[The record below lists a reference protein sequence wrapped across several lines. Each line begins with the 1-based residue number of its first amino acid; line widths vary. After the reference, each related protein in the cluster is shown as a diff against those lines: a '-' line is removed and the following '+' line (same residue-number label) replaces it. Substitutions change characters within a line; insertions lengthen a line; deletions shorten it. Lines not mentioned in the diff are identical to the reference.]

1 MFEPCPS
8 LIASM
13 VRLSIFALVVAAC
26 SRDDAQTAPEAP
38 AVAAPQ
44 VKTPPRPANLAH
56 VTIKALGMTC
66 EEECPM
72 RVRYALT
79 RVPSVYELG
88 FDLDHE
94 SVFVSFDA
102 TLGTPKEVTRP
113 MLAAIKSVGYD
124 PWLAKESWP
133 ADASVQ
139 VIPR

>member
-1 MFEPCPS
+1 MFRRRAS
-8 LIASM
+8 LIEAM
-13 VRLSIFALVVAAC
+13 LRIALALVLVAC
-26 SRDDAQTAPEAP
+26 SRDEAPSVPEAP
-38 AVAAPQ
+38 AVQTA
-44 VKTPPRPANLAH
+44 PPRPATLAH

-94 SVFVSFDA
+94 AIFVSFDA
-102 TLGTPKEVTRP
+102 TLGAPKDVTRP

-124 PWLAKESWP
+124 PWLAKETWP

>member
-1 MFEPCPS
+1 MEDVVPS
-8 LIASM
+8 MIRA
-13 VRLSIFALVVAAC
+13 ALLVGLLAC
-26 SRDDAQTAPEAP
+26 SREAP
-38 AVAAPQ
+38 PEPAPAIG
-44 VKTPPRPANLAH
+44 VKAPPRPASLAH

-79 RVPSVYELG
+79 RVPAVYELG

-94 SVFVSFDA
+94 AVFVSFDA
-102 TLGTPKEVTRP
+102 TLGPPKEVTRP

-133 ADASVQ
+133 SDASVQ
-139 VIPR
+139 VISR

>member
-1 MFEPCPS
+1 M
-8 LIASM
+8 M
-13 VRLSIFALVVAAC
+13 TRVALVVALAAC
-26 SRDDAQTAPEAP
+26 SRDAEAP
-38 AVAAPQ
+38 PAKVL
-44 VKTPPRPANLAH
+44 PRPANVAH

-79 RVPSVYELG
+79 ALPSVYELG

-94 SVFVSFDA
+94 SVFVSYDA
-102 TLGTPKEVTRP
+102 TLGPAKEVTRP

-133 ADASVQ
+133 ADANVQ
-139 VIPR
+139 VITRPR

>member
-1 MFEPCPS
+1 MFRHRAS
-8 LIASM
+8 LIGSM
-13 VRLSIFALVVAAC
+13 VRLSIFAFVVAAC
-26 SRDDAQTAPEAP
+26 SRDDAPETP

-44 VKTPPRPANLAH
+44 AKAPPRPAKLAH

-133 ADASVQ
+133 TDASVQ
-139 VIPR
+139 TIPR